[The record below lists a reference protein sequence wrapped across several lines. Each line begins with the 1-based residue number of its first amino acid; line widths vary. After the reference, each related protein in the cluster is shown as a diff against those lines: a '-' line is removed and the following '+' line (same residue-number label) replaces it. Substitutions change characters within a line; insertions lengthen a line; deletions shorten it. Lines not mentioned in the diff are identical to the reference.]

1 MYPYTN
7 TKKDEAQAEFAK
19 VCQWI
24 RDNANNNESDNNE
37 SDNNEIN
44 AQKNA

>member
-37 SDNNEIN
+37 IN